1 MTLNSNKK
9 AIYNLP
15 DYDFL
20 GSIYKNTKVS
30 ELEEALKSIHI
41 QTHLPKNVILVLD
54 GFVEK
59 KVIELVDEYTNILPI
74 KKIPLKN
81 NSGLGIALRTGL
93 LECQSKIVLRFDT
106 DDINLKRRAELIVT
120 ALENEDVDIVGSNVF
135 EFENNPQICKTQ
147 KKMPL
152 THKDISRAIIFRN
165 PINHP
170 SVGFLRNSILKIN
183 GGYRHFPFYEDYD
196 LWIRALYSG
205 LKFKNIDEELV
216 ALRITNQRARRR
228 GIKHVFSE
236 LKLLVTFLN
245 HSFLNGLFF
254 IPSCFA
260 RIIFALLPLEVISFI
275 YKRFLRTKIK
285 N

>member
-1 MTLNSNKK
+1 MINYVNEKPFRTL
-9 AIYNLP
+9 A

-20 GSIYKNTKVS
+20 GSIYRNTKVS
-30 ELEEALKSIHI
+30 ELAETFESIKI
-41 QTHLPKNVILVLD
+41 QTHKPNKIILVLD
-54 GFVEK
+54 GYIEK
-59 KVIELVDEYTNILPI
+59 KVLDLVDKYSNILPI

-81 NSGLGIALRTGL
+81 NVGLGIALRRGL
-93 LECQSKIVLRFDT
+93 SECESEIILRFDT
-106 DDINLKRRAELIVT
+106 DDINLAKRAELIV
-120 ALENEDVDIVGSNVF
+120 AELVSGDIDIVGTNIY
-135 EFENNPQICKTQ
+135 EFEHNPQIRLSS

-152 THKDISRAIIFRN
+152 THKSISRAIIFRN

-216 ALRITNQRARRR
+216 ALRITGQRARRR
-228 GIKHVFSE
+228 GIKLIKSE
-236 LKLLVTFLN
+236 LRLLITFIN
-245 HSFLNGLFF
+245 HSFLHGLLF
-254 IPSCFA
+254 IPSCFL
-260 RIIFALLPLEVISFI
+260 RIIFAILPEKITRIFYNL
-275 YKRFLRTKIK
+275 FLRTKIK